1 MWREITRLPKCRRKA
16 AAGGVFVRV
25 VASEKQPDA
34 SRPKVRLVVT
44 RIDNGSD
51 RPKLKMHGSALE
63 QHDYKPHEVVEIDAT
78 MYDMKWSPPPE
89 RESPLLL
96 PT

>member
-1 MWREITRLPKCRRKA
+1 M
-16 AAGGVFVRV
+16 FVRV

>member
-1 MWREITRLPKCRRKA
+1 M
-16 AAGGVFVRV
+16 
-25 VASEKQPDA
+25 
-34 SRPKVRLVVT
+34 VT